1 MFLPDAEAKYLLLL
15 TQLPPN
21 RDSLLLSVYG
31 GDKCRMQNL
40 QPHNDC
46 MHAADLAAEK
56 ERGI

>member
-1 MFLPDAEAKYLLLL
+1 MILPDAEALL